1 MTLGTNQI
9 VTEASVEEAE
19 VNIDKDSIVSLTIQG
34 KKGMKKNREVKS
46 MEIETLKEAG
56 VETKKGAMTEIGRA
70 VMSHTEKKKNLELLT
85 VRSLQTV
92 EQVKKGGV
100 VINQRVRIGVMIKIK
115 LGTEIEKK
123 KKRKTGTTRT
133 GAGTTVIKVKAND
146 ESTAFLNFLIL
157 FVPSFSI
164 KCQCFFLKKMCYC
177 KA

>member
-34 KKGMKKNREVKS
+34 KKGMKKNWEVKS

-56 VETKKGAMTEIGRA
+56 VEKKKGAMTEIGRA
-70 VMSHTEKKKNLELLT
+70 VMSHTEKNLELLT
-85 VRSLQTV
+85 VTSLQTV

-123 KKRKTGTTRT
+123 KKRETGTTRT
-133 GAGTTVIKVKAND
+133 EAGTTVIKVKAND
-146 ESTAFLNFLIL
+146 ESTAFLHFFYFICAIL
-157 FVPSFSI
+157 F
-164 KCQCFFLKKMCYC
+164 Y
-177 KA
+177 

>member
-19 VNIDKDSIVSLTIQG
+19 VNIDKDSIASLTIQG

-56 VETKKGAMTEIGRA
+56 VETKKGAMTEIARA

-100 VINQRVRIGVMIKIK
+100 VINQRVRIGVMMKIK
-115 LGTEIEKK
+115 LGTEIE

-146 ESTAFLNFLIL
+146 ESTAFLNFFIL